1 MRVTVGTLGAL
12 TLAVAVASGQ
22 PPRERAAQL
31 KAPVALPASEVP
43 NGARGAEPSA
53 VLGGGTP
60 VDRRAPQTGPAWL
73 TGADPNLLPAGGAAP
88 KGAGANP
95 FPLAPK
101 DEPSFRERVK
111 NALPS
116 FGTKDAPPP
125 PNPLPEQVTSKKP
138 APKPT
143 AEPIQPTA
151 ATAFKAVS
159 GTGAPVFAGPP
170 AYRWYGWGTVTPGAN
185 PAAPAGQYPRAS
197 AAWYSVTGAT
207 PGAFPVP
214 VSNTGQPM
222 PGVEPPTYGLTRS
235 PAPVAPSAPLA
246 PIAGSVSEAF
256 VPPARPQ
263 PEPKFAPPA
272 PSAFAPPPAFIPPT
286 LPAPPSAPA
295 LVPTLPPPPIHVPT
309 IAQPPGPKAVAVAV
323 APPVVPP
330 VPLPK
335 PADVAPPDAGA
346 LLIPSV
352 EPAAPV
358 VPAAREAVAAPET
371 KPEAKPDVKAEPEP
385 TGPRPLPTTATV
397 RDEAHWNR
405 AAHPA
410 PPQPGQWV
418 PANGAA
424 PLPTR
429 APNEPAWKPGT
440 TNPPPVVR
448 GQINETR
455 ADPIAELVK
464 QLCAGRADG
473 VEVRYVGTKKLV
485 VCFEVRG
492 KPSAEKLVADISARP
507 ELTAY
512 QIDFCVVVK

>member
-1 MRVTVGTLGAL
+1 MRVTIGTLGAL
-12 TLAVAVASGQ
+12 TLAVAVAAGQ
-22 PPRERAAQL
+22 PPRERAALL
-31 KAPVALPASEVP
+31 KPPVALPASEAPAV
-43 NGARGAEPSA
+43 ARGAEPSA

-60 VDRRAPQTGPAWL
+60 VEKRAPQGGPAWL
-73 TGADPNLLPAGGAAP
+73 TGVDPNLRPAGGAAP
-88 KGAGANP
+88 KDAGAKQ
-95 FPLAPK
+95 LAPAPAK
-101 DEPSFRERVK
+101 DGETSFRERVK

-116 FGTKDAPPP
+116 FGTKDKDAPP
-125 PNPLPEQVTSKKP
+125 PNPLPDQVTNKNAAPKP
-138 APKPT
+138 AP
-143 AEPIQPTA
+143 EPIQPTA

-159 GTGAPVFAGPP
+159 GSGAPVFAGPP

-185 PAAPAGQYPRAS
+185 PIAPAGQYPRAS

-214 VSNTGQPM
+214 VSNTGQPL
-222 PGVEPPTYGLTRS
+222 PGVEPPTYGIARTPS
-235 PAPVAPSAPLA
+235 APPSAPLA
-246 PIAGSVSEAF
+246 PAAGATSGTF
-256 VPPARPQ
+256 VPPPSSPAPVSARPQ
-263 PEPKFAPPA
+263 PEPKFAPSPS
-272 PSAFAPPPAFIPPT
+272 SAFVPPPTFIPPT
-286 LPAPPSAPA
+286 LPAPPAPV
-295 LVPTLPPPPIHVPT
+295 LVPTLPPPPVNVPAV
-309 IAQPPGPKAVAVAV
+309 AQPKPVAS
-323 APPVVPP
+323 APPL
-330 VPLPK
+330 PLPK

-358 VPAAREAVAAPET
+358 VPAGRETVVAVPV
-371 KPEAKPDVKAEPEP
+371 PQDEP

-397 RDEAHWNR
+397 RDETNWNR
-405 AAHPA
+405 AAEPA

-418 PANGAA
+418 PANGPA

-429 APNEPAWKPGT
+429 APNEPTWTPGT
-440 TNPPPVVR
+440 RGAPVIR

-455 ADPIAELVK
+455 ADPIADLVK
-464 QLCAGRADG
+464 QLCAGRAEG
-473 VEVRYVGTKKLV
+473 VEVRYVGTKKIV